1 MRKLTALFALSLALS
16 IQAQQHVMTVDD
28 SNPKA

>member
-16 IQAQQHVMTVDD
+16 MQAQQHVML
-28 SNPKA
+28 SLIHI

>member
-16 IQAQQHVMTVDD
+16 MQAQQHVMTDGKD
-28 SNPKA
+28 TT

>member
-16 IQAQQHVMTVDD
+16 MQAQQHVMTVDEYMLL
-28 SNPKA
+28 